1 MWDSLAKVVRD
12 LFTGKDG
19 LTHDL
24 GRWSWAA
31 SFGAVVGA
39 AAANWYHG
47 AVIGIRELSEAIG
60 IVVAAHGAALFM
72 KKDTE
77 PPAIQAPGSV
87 TTATVVTKEVT

>member
-1 MWDSLAKVVRD
+1 MKWLRD

-39 AAANWYHG
+39 AAANWWHG
-47 AVIGIRELSEAIG
+47 ATIGIRELAEAIG
-60 IVVAAHGAALFM
+60 LVVGAHGLALFA

-77 PPAIQAPGSV
+77 PEAPKAPGSV
-87 TTATVVTKEVT
+87 TTATVTTKEVT